1 MPVETGIE
9 TMGSVHGAT
18 VETGSDG
25 LKIALEK
32 EMFGF
37 LREQN
42 LQLQAENER
51 LKKIQQHGI
60 ERSEP
65 GHGDSFTSWSE
76 VGGDGSSGL
85 HGGGMKGCKTPR
97 KDKLLDGA
105 CRFTPNGT
113 RVPDTSPPMDAQPVP
128 QAPPLPPVPPF
139 PAFPESGQRVEQF
152 LDGYERTKGSDQKG
166 KLGDRQWKPN
176 EVDQKSLKGI
186 SSHELSP
193 SEAREVWLERE
204 VQSLR
209 SVLDRMA
216 DQTSFKSSP
225 YWSQGFQS
233 GAPNQVSVMRASG
246 DRDDTRAQ
254 HSLSSAF
261 EVPHD
266 DRAQHSSSGVAD
278 LLHAARVLNGA
289 SSAPALPLQR
299 CF

>member
-1 MPVETGIE
+1 M
-9 TMGSVHGAT
+9 
-18 VETGSDG
+18 
-25 LKIALEK
+25 AL
-32 EMFGF
+32 
-37 LREQN
+37 
-42 LQLQAENER
+42 
-51 LKKIQQHGI
+51 
-60 ERSEP
+60 
-65 GHGDSFTSWSE
+65 
-76 VGGDGSSGL
+76 
-85 HGGGMKGCKTPR
+85 KGCKTPR

-246 DRDDTRAQ
+246 R
-254 HSLSSAF
+254 S
-261 EVPHD
+261 
-266 DRAQHSSSGVAD
+266 
-278 LLHAARVLNGA
+278 
-289 SSAPALPLQR
+289 
-299 CF
+299 